1 MMQGVAII
9 IMIFFHVFEPHLN
22 TDYAGTLLG
31 NIARTQN
38 PVSFYLVLSGYGM
51 YIVTHRSQPDLHK
64 FSRIGKLF
72 LKYWI
77 ITSVFVFISRLL
89 GDSRCNLSFS
99 EIVLNLTGLSSTYN
113 LVTWFL
119 LPYAMLSLSSP
130 FLFKIMDRR
139 GGTVISLF
147 LGFAIYGFSAYM
159 NRYAWFRSNLF
170 QYFYIMLPFLL
181 GGVICKENVVE
192 KLRDVMSTSNR
203 WLPCLLLFVLIVVR
217 YFIPSGAFAAIYA
230 ATFILLIVVAHRPMF
245 LNYALKA
252 FGYHSLNMW
261 MIHFWI
267 RWYMFKEQISQI
279 NNSLLEFLT
288 VFVSSYILSY
298 CFNLLFKSFSRVFGL
313 ALSSRRN

>member
-1 MMQGVAII
+1 M
-9 IMIFFHVFEPHLN
+9 N
-22 TDYAGTLLG
+22 TDHAGTLLG

-64 FSRIGKLF
+64 FSRIGKLY

-77 ITSVFVFISRLL
+77 ITSVFVFISKLL

-139 GGTVISLF
+139 GGTVISLIF
-147 LGFAIYGFSAYM
+147 GFAIYGFSAYM
-159 NRYAWFRSNLF
+159 NRYDWFRSNLF
-170 QYFYIMLPFLL
+170 QYFYIMFPFLL
-181 GGVICKENVVE
+181 GGIICKENVVE

-203 WLPCLLLFVLIVVR
+203 WLPWLLLFMLIVVR
-217 YFIPSGAFAAIYA
+217 YFVPTGAFAAIYA
-230 ATFILLIVVAHRPMF
+230 STFILLIVVAHRSMF
-245 LNYALKA
+245 LSYALKA
-252 FGYHSLNMW
+252 FGYHSPNMW

-267 RWYMFKEQISQI
+267 CYYFFYEQLSKM
-279 NNSLLEFLT
+279 NNPLLKFLT
-288 VFVSSYILSY
+288 VFISSYILSC
-298 CFNLLFKSFSRVFGL
+298 CFNLQFKCLSRVFGL
-313 ALSSRRN
+313 ALSSRRS